1 MVPVTSTSL
10 HFTNGREKRTDK
22 LFVSDAGEH
31 AGTPIRRHTIQ
42 RCFANVLPRPK
53 VWSPH
58 KGRHAFACFF
68 VLYAL
73 EAEARAHK
81 STVAGMGVNW
91 VHNRGTEWLK
101 MLQRQ
106 FGHVDETTTQIY
118 LKWLATAVGLAVMA
132 NGWHR
137 FLADDE
143 ET

>member
-1 MVPVTSTSL
+1 MPENASGGSSSSSSL
-10 HFTNGREKRTDK
+10 LIRSKNPRRCQAENPLK
-22 LFVSDAGEH
+22 LLSEFAG
-31 AGTPIRRHTIQ
+31 P
-42 RCFANVLPRPK
+42 
-53 VWSPH
+53 
-58 KGRHAFACFF
+58 
-68 VLYAL
+68 AL
-73 EAEARAHK
+73 
-81 STVAGMGVNW
+81 
-91 VHNRGTEWLK
+91 